1 MCLHPEVTPLLSLGV
16 ITNLAMFLDPYADS
30 SCCVYV
36 EASFLDA
43 GSWASRFSN
52 TLVSFHAP
60 LRSTG
65 YPSAQGMAFPSV
77 SRAVVLLHRGLAVV
91 WDPSDP
97 AVDDAPH
104 PSATSFSNKDG
115 IRELAASLRFFS
127 IYGFD
132 VPTPLVVTYPT
143 PVTGPADVLEQTPV
157 FTTVSGDGTVSA
169 SAIDCYPFPTHVH
182 EGPQ

>member
-1 MCLHPEVTPLLSLGV
+1 MCFVG
-16 ITNLAMFLDPYADS
+16 AKGAPYYKI
-30 SCCVYV
+30 V
-36 EASFLDA
+36 
-43 GSWASRFSN
+43 
-52 TLVSFHAP
+52 
-60 LRSTG
+60 
-65 YPSAQGMAFPSV
+65 
-77 SRAVVLLHRGLAVV
+77 AVVLLYRGLAVV

-104 PSATSFSNKDG
+104 PSATSFAYKDG

-143 PVTGPADVLEQTPV
+143 PVAGPADVLEQTPV

-169 SAIDCYPFPTHVH
+169 SAIDLYVFCSPPVPYTTLVP
-182 EGPQ
+182 